1 MTTRRKE
8 KSNDATQNVELKEIK
23 YQEYLILAYFKANY
37 KKYDLGEL
45 AKIMG
50 MTISSMRKS
59 ITRLLEMQ
67 YLTVVDDYI
76 IISKEGEKLLEYK
89 GLSTFFLNKPASDT
103 RNEQLSIDTTYVPIN
118 FTL

>member
-1 MTTRRKE
+1 MIRRKG
-8 KSNDATQNVELKEIK
+8 KSNDEIQNVEIKEIK

-37 KKYDLGEL
+37 KRYDLSEL

-50 MTISSMRKS
+50 MTISSMIKS
-59 ITRLLEMQ
+59 ITRLLEMR

-76 IISKEGEKLLEYK
+76 IISKDGENLLEEK
-89 GLSTFFLNKPASDT
+89 GLSTFFLNKPASCT

-118 FTL
+118 FTP